1 MCDRPFDKRKV
12 SQTENEFK
20 KTKPQLLLRVVNR
33 VIKMEYKKSKKKFSL
48 YDQKRIA
55 LAVQERKRK
64 YEEDKKNPDIN
75 KAIWNEKRKK
85 WVHPFTQTGYIQ
97 PTVRKV
103 FIDLKDEKSD
113 TNDFKSAT
121 KFVSRCLEKQQ
132 RGEFALEENC
142 GKNKYRLMGA
152 GPKKRALEVR
162 YALFDYLVS
171 KVSQKAIFH
180 PSSRKKKEINT
191 VLKKRVDCQILVES

>member
-1 MCDRPFDKRKV
+1 MNC
-12 SQTENEFK
+12 
-20 KTKPQLLLRVVNR
+20 
-33 VIKMEYKKSKKKFSL
+33 VIKMEYKKSKNKFSL
-48 YDQKRIA
+48 FDQKRIA

-64 YEEDKKNPDIN
+64 YEEDKKNPEIN
-75 KAIWNEKRKK
+75 KVIWNEKRKK

-113 TNDFKSAT
+113 TNGFKRAT
-121 KFVSRCLEKQQ
+121 KFVSRCLEKLQ

-152 GPKKRALEVR
+152 GPKKQALEVR
-162 YALFDYLVS
+162 YALFDYFVDIRSSLKGCLPQLILLS
-171 KVSQKAIFH
+171 KAKQLHEEYCELKRHAGEE
-180 PSSRKKKEINT
+180 PKE
-191 VLKKRVDCQILVES
+191 LKITRQ

>member
-1 MCDRPFDKRKV
+1 
-12 SQTENEFK
+12 
-20 KTKPQLLLRVVNR
+20 
-33 VIKMEYKKSKKKFSL
+33 MEYKKSKKKFSL

-64 YEEDKKNPDIN
+64 YEEDKKNPQIN
-75 KAIWNEKRKK
+75 KTIWNEKRKK

-121 KFVSRCLEKQQ
+121 KFVSRCLEKLQ

-142 GKNKYRLMGA
+142 GKSKYRLMGA
-152 GPKKRALEVR
+152 EPKKRALEVR
-162 YALFDYLVS
+162 YALLQLILALKIKYLKS
-171 KVSQKAIFH
+171 KL
-180 PSSRKKKEINT
+180 RRIN
-191 VLKKRVDCQILVES
+191 LNQLC

>member
-1 MCDRPFDKRKV
+1 
-12 SQTENEFK
+12 
-20 KTKPQLLLRVVNR
+20 
-33 VIKMEYKKSKKKFSL
+33 MEYKKSKRRFSL

-64 YEEDKKNPDIN
+64 CEEDKKIPKIN

-85 WVHPFTQTGYIQ
+85 WVHPFTQTRYIQ

-121 KFVSRCLEKQQ
+121 KFVSSCLEKLQ
-132 RGEFALEENC
+132 RGELHW
-142 GKNKYRLMGA
+142 
-152 GPKKRALEVR
+152 KK
-162 YALFDYLVS
+162 
-171 KVSQKAIFH
+171 
-180 PSSRKKKEINT
+180 T
-191 VLKKRVDCQILVES
+191 VAKTNIDS